1 MVEGACERMMA
12 ATADDF
18 MPLYTPARY
27 AAAVWGFLFGRV
39 LCCIYIYAHFC
50 SIHFFRL
57 SVQKAT
63 AARVLILSF
72 ILNVRFMVESYQC
85 GTTWFTFMLFPL

>member
-18 MPLYTPARY
+18 MPLYTPA
-27 AAAVWGFLFGRV
+27 AVVWGFLFGRV

-50 SIHFFRL
+50 SIHFFGFRFKKLPL
-57 SVQKAT
+57 SVD
-63 AARVLILSF
+63 SF
-72 ILNVRFMVESYQC
+72 IYFEFEIYGRVI
-85 GTTWFTFMLFPL
+85 